1 MVKDMILRE
10 VQLLSE
16 DPEII
21 NLLKRLG
28 IKIGKDEDLPKIG
41 KYFIEFQGIRYEGNS
56 FRELENILSNLLST
70 YVVVPAYNEEKTIGK
85 VLDELLTV
93 FPRERIIVVN
103 DGSEDRTEEIAKS
116 KGVRVLTHV
125 INRGLG
131 GALGTG
137 IEYAIKKGAKI
148 IVTFDAD
155 GQHLVEDALKVMKP
169 VVEGKAELAI
179 GSRLKGDISQMP
191 LVKKIGNIGLDIIT
205 AIFSGKY
212 VSDTQSGLRAF
223 SRRCAEKVKI
233 TCDRYAVS
241 SEIIVKATKNKCR
254 IVEVPIKVIY
264 TEYSKKKGTNIL
276 EGIKIAFNLFID
288 IFRK

>member
-1 MVKDMILRE
+1 MILRE
-10 VQLLSE
+10 IKLLS
-16 DPEII
+16 DNPEII
-21 NLLKRLG
+21 NLLRRLG
-28 IKIGKDEDLPKIG
+28 IKIGKDEGLPKIG
-41 KYFIEFQGIRYEGNS
+41 EYFIEFQGIRYEGNS
-56 FRELENILSNLLST
+56 LIELENILSNLLGT

-85 VLDELLTV
+85 VLDELLAI

-116 KGVRVLTHV
+116 KGVRVLTHL

-179 GSRLKGDISQMP
+179 GSRLKGIP
-191 LVKKIGNIGLDIIT
+191 L
-205 AIFSGKY
+205 
-212 VSDTQSGLRAF
+212 
-223 SRRCAEKVKI
+223 
-233 TCDRYAVS
+233 
-241 SEIIVKATKNKCR
+241 KCH
-254 IVEVPIKVIY
+254 
-264 TEYSKKKGTNIL
+264 L
-276 EGIKIAFNLFID
+276 
-288 IFRK
+288 

>member
-21 NLLKRLG
+21 NLLKRLR

-254 IVEVPIKVIY
+254 IVEVPIKAIY

>member
-1 MVKDMILRE
+1 MILRE

-254 IVEVPIKVIY
+254 IVEVPIKAIY

>member
-254 IVEVPIKVIY
+254 IVEVPIKAIY

>member
-1 MVKDMILRE
+1 MILRE
-10 VQLLSE
+10 IKLLS
-16 DPEII
+16 DNPEII
-21 NLLKRLG
+21 NLLRRLG
-28 IKIGKDEDLPKIG
+28 IKIGKDEGLPKIG
-41 KYFIEFQGIRYEGNS
+41 EYFIEFQGIRYEGNS
-56 FRELENILSNLLST
+56 LIELENILSNLLGT

-85 VLDELLTV
+85 VLDELLAI

-116 KGVRVLTHV
+116 KGVRVLTHL

-179 GSRLKGDISQMP
+179 GSRLKGDTSQMP
-191 LVKKIGNIGLDIIT
+191 FVKKIGNIGLDVIT

-223 SRRCAEKVKI
+223 SRSCAERIKI

-241 SEIIVKATKNKCR
+241 SEIIVKAAKNKCR
-254 IVEVPIKVIY
+254 IVEVPIKAIY
-264 TEYSKKKGTNIL
+264 TEYSKKKGTNVL
-276 EGIKIAFNLFID
+276 EGIKIAFNLFVE